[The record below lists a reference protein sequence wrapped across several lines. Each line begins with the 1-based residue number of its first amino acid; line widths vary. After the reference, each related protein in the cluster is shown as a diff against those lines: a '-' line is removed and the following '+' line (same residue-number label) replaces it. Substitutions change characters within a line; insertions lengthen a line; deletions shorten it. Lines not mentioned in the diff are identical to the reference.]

1 MSIDKSALEG
11 DLMNAE
17 KPIILG
23 VSSCLTGEN
32 VRYDGGHKQH
42 HYITDQLAAYF
53 RFIPVC
59 PEVACG
65 LPIPREAMHLTGN
78 PAAPR
83 LISIKTC
90 RDLTDQMQ
98 RWSHHRARELEQLQ
112 LRGFIFKKSS
122 PSCGLFRVKV
132 YQDKGPP
139 LTSGQGLFARAL
151 TAAFPLMPVEEEG
164 RLSDARLREN
174 FIERVYSYNRLL
186 TFLASKPAKAD
197 LIQFHT
203 IHKLLLMAHSN
214 EHYRRLGKLV
224 ASTLSL
230 QELLPHYT
238 KLFMEALQLIATP
251 TKQANVLMHC
261 QGYFKK
267 QLAPWEKQELLDLIE
282 RYRIG
287 QLPLIVPI
295 TLLNH
300 YISRFHESYLSEQ
313 LYFSPHPDE
322 LMLRNHA

>member
-1 MSIDKSALEG
+1 MKTKQA
-11 DLMNAE
+11 
-17 KPIILG
+17 KILG
-23 VSSCLTGEN
+23 ISSCLLGEK

-42 HYITDQLAAYF
+42 HYITDQLSDYF

-59 PEVACG
+59 PEVESG
-65 LPIPREAMHLTGN
+65 LPIPREAMHLSGDPSTSSLITVKTGH
-78 PAAPR
+78 
-83 LISIKTC
+83 
-90 RDLTDQMQ
+90 DLTEQMQ
-98 RWSHHRARELEQLQ
+98 DWCQRRVKELEQLQ
-112 LRGFIFKKSS
+112 LRGFILKKNS

-132 YQDKGPP
+132 YQEKGPP
-139 LTSGQGLFARAL
+139 LTSGQGLFARTLAD
-151 TAAFPLMPVEEEG
+151 AFPLLPVEEEG

-174 FIERVYSYNRLL
+174 FIERVYSYDRLL
-186 TFLASKPAKAD
+186 TFLATKPAKAD

-203 IHKLLLMAHSN
+203 IHKLLIMAHSPD
-214 EHYRRLGKLV
+214 HYRQLGRLV
-224 ASTLSL
+224 ASTQPL
-230 QELLPHYT
+230 QELLPTYT
-238 KLFMEALQLIATP
+238 KLFMAALQLIATP
-251 TKQANVLMHC
+251 AKQANVLMHC

-267 QLAPWEKQELLDLIE
+267 QLAPWEKQELLGLID

-300 YISRFHESYLSEQ
+300 YVSRFNETYLSEQ